1 MSDVDGPETGDE
13 LGPIDFFVVEFPDG
27 RPGIAGFRM
36 LLDLA
41 DRGVIQ
47 ILDLE
52 FIAKDERG
60 DVTTVDASE
69 VPGEADLMDWDG
81 ASSGLLDEED
91 VAQVGAAMEPGGL
104 ALAVVFE
111 NRWVMSVIDA
121 WRQDGARLIADGG
134 LPADDVVA
142 ALDATEPE

>member
-27 RPGIAGFRM
+27 RLGVAGFRM

-52 FIAKDERG
+52 FIAKTASG
-60 DVTTVDASE
+60 DVTTVDVSE
-69 VPGEADLMDWDG
+69 VA
-81 ASSGLLDEED
+81 
-91 VAQVGAAMEPGGL
+91 GGL
-104 ALAVVFE
+104 ICWSGTG
-111 NRWVMSVIDA
+111 R
-121 WRQDGARLIADGG
+121 RQDCSTRQTSLR
-134 LPADDVVA
+134 
-142 ALDATEPE
+142 